1 MPRTLARYGL
11 LLAVLDTQHRPGKPL
26 MFGRPRSDVA
36 SGGRRRTCYRFSG
49 PDPRVSMAPN
59 LKYKDFDFSQ
69 PDSGNAAVSS
79 HPIPHNSF
87 SCDKPCVYNNLAD
100 TQFTNLRTLTLFT
113 RPSIRKVDQMLEP
126 P

>member
-1 MPRTLARYGL
+1 
-11 LLAVLDTQHRPGKPL
+11 
-26 MFGRPRSDVA
+26 MFGSLKRNRPKRQA
-36 SGGRRRTCYRFSG
+36 TNLYRFSG

-59 LKYKDFDFSQ
+59 FKFKDFDYRK

-79 HPIPHNSF
+79 HPQPHNSF
-87 SCDKPCVYNNLAD
+87 IAT

-113 RPSIRKVDQMLEP
+113 RPSIRNVDQMLEP

>member
-1 MPRTLARYGL
+1 
-11 LLAVLDTQHRPGKPL
+11 
-26 MFGRPRSDVA
+26 
-36 SGGRRRTCYRFSG
+36 
-49 PDPRVSMAPN
+49 MAPN
-59 LKYKDFDFSQ
+59 FKYKDFDFSQ
-69 PDSGNAAVSS
+69 SDSGNAVVSS

-87 SCDKPCVYNNLAD
+87 SCNKLAT